1 MIARN
6 TPLPAAHA
14 TRFETIHDNQ
24 PSVAVEIVEGGDARG
39 QHSTRIG
46 RCVVHDLPPN
56 LPAGTPVDVLF
67 RYDTDGLINVK
78 ASLPTVGQQ
87 ASLRIDRASGL
98 SSEEREQMRD
108 IHLALGLDPDDEL

>member
-1 MIARN
+1 
-6 TPLPAAHA
+6 
-14 TRFETIHDNQ
+14 
-24 PSVAVEIVEGGDARG
+24 
-39 QHSTRIG
+39 
-46 RCVVHDLPPN
+46 
-56 LPAGTPVDVLF
+56 LF

-98 SSEEREQMRD
+98 SNEEREQMRD